1 MSNAV
6 GAAVKASLEGFVNAD
21 NTAERKEA
29 NITFVAALITFI
41 IALVILSLI
50 GKLLWNGVVVEL
62 FSFARPAKSI
72 WQILGLF
79 VFVSLLYC

>member
-1 MSNAV
+1 MASTV
-6 GAAVKASLEGFVNAD
+6 GAAVRASLEGFANAD

-29 NITFVAALITFI
+29 NITFVASLITFI
-41 IALVILSLI
+41 IALVLLALI
-50 GKLLWNGVVVEL
+50 GKLLWNGVVVDL
-62 FSFARPAKSI
+62 ISFARPARNI